1 MKNSDMKKQASL
13 DEFNASLPFTFK
25 DKGLLEK
32 VFVHRSFLNEKG
44 GLALEEQ
51 ESNERLEFLGD
62 AVLSGVISHLLYDA
76 FPQTAEGEL
85 TRLRA
90 RLVNRHTLA
99 ALAIELRLCD
109 YIMLGKG
116 ERRGG
121 GQKNPMIL
129 AGVFEALLAAVYLE
143 HGYAKVSSY
152 IKTLFR
158 PLIDESLTEPVHFDC
173 KPRLQELAQRVF
185 REPPLYRLVD
195 EEGPPHKKV
204 FRIEVVVAGEV
215 LGVGVAGKK
224 KEAEQLAAGA
234 ALKKLEEKSSEL
246 TEETGK
252 TR

>member
-1 MKNSDMKKQASL
+1 LKRRSMKKQALL
-13 DEFNASLPFTFK
+13 DEFESTLPFRFS
-25 DKGLLEK
+25 DRRLLEK

-44 GLALEEQ
+44 SVALEEQ

-62 AVLSGVISHLLYDA
+62 AVLSGAISHLLYDA

-90 RLVNRHTLA
+90 RLVNRQTLA
-99 ALAIELRLCD
+99 DLAAGLRLSD
-109 YIMLGKG
+109 YMMLGKG

-152 IKTLFR
+152 IETLFR

-173 KPRLQELAQRVF
+173 KPRLQELAQRVYK
-185 REPPLYRLVD
+185 EPPLYRLVN

-204 FRIEVVVAGEV
+204 FKIEVVIAGEV
-215 LGVGVAGKK
+215 LGAGVAGKK
-224 KEAEQLAAGA
+224 KDAEQIAAGA
-234 ALKKLEEKSSEL
+234 ALKKLEEKSPKPPEGPG
-246 TEETGK
+246 EA
-252 TR
+252 